1 MVLITGQIEHIMH
14 KYYFLGGMRMGDKN
28 KIYLIDVTNRDG
40 VQTAFIGLSKLE
52 KTILNMYLAEMG
64 IYQSEFG
71 FPALQHEWNYI
82 NANLDLAAKG
92 VMGGMRL
99 EGWVRAAAEDVYKT
113 VKHTKVKHLNLSIS
127 TSQIMTD
134 GKFGGRINRNDILEM
149 MAEAVSAAKE
159 AGMESVGVNAEDAS
173 RTEPYIH
180 DKRYDEDYLVRFALT
195 AKEHGADRIR
205 YCDTLGFDRTISIY
219 DSVNRIAKAV
229 QIPIELHCHNDLGYA
244 VANSV
249 EGAMGAIDAG
259 VDAYINTTVNGMGER
274 SGNADLVSV
283 ILALTKSRGMQ
294 DRKILDPNVDLTKA
308 WKICNYAA
316 VAFSQNIP
324 INQVGVG
331 SNAFAHESGIH
342 ADGMLKD
349 RENYELYI
357 PDELGISDQ
366 EIKPIG
372 RIITTGEYGGLKGLR
387 HVYANLGI
395 QLDNE
400 RDILCLVQYAA
411 LHNQKPL
418 TADELL
424 FIAKYPAEVEQIL
437 TVDPRRID
445 E

>member
-1 MVLITGQIEHIMH
+1 
-14 KYYFLGGMRMGDKN
+14 MGDKN
-28 KIYLIDVTNRDG
+28 KIYIIDVTNRDG

-52 KTILNMYLAEMG
+52 KTMLNVYLGEMG

-71 FPALQHEWNYI
+71 FPALQHEWNYL
-82 NANLDLAAKG
+82 NANLELAEMG
-92 VMGGMRL
+92 VMGNMRL
-99 EGWVRAAAEDVYKT
+99 EGWVRAAAEDVYQT
-113 VKHTKVKHLNLSIS
+113 VKHTNVKHLNLSIS

-134 GKFGGRINRNDILEM
+134 GKFGGRIDRSDILKM
-149 MAEAVSAAKE
+149 VAEAVSAAKE
-159 AGMESVGVNAEDAS
+159 AGIESIGVNAEDAS
-173 RTEPYIH
+173 RTEPYTH
-180 DKRYDEDYLVRFALT
+180 DKRYDEDYLVRFAMT

-219 DSVNRIAKAV
+219 DSVKRIAEAV

-274 SGNADLVSV
+274 AGNADLVSV

-294 DRKILDPNVDLTKA
+294 DRAILDPKIDFTKA
-308 WKICNYAA
+308 WKVCNYAA
-316 VAFSQNIP
+316 VAFGQGIP

-349 RENYELYI
+349 RKNYELYT
-357 PDELGISDQ
+357 PDELGIDEQ
-366 EIKPIG
+366 EIKPLG
-372 RIITTGEYGGLKGLR
+372 RIISTGEYGGLKGLR

-395 QLDNE
+395 QLESE
-400 RDILCLVQYAA
+400 RDTLRLVQYAA

-418 TADELL
+418 TNDELR
-424 FIAKYPAEVEQIL
+424 FIATYPAQVEKIL
-437 TVDPRRID
+437 TVNPKAFD
-445 E
+445 